1 MLQKVFLLPLQVQKC
16 RRECTVHV
24 QHTSLSVRYITSGI
38 KGSNRIEKMKPTLN
52 FSLFEIFFTT
62 IFKTF
67 INSVSDFGLSKI
79 LLYRNGVLNQSSWTF
94 ILKPLAM
101 KPLTIWTI
109 HQLSLDSKIIA
120 SLKHTACLW
129 QSSSYCLSSWWFAL
143 MISMSLYLN

>member
-24 QHTSLSVRYITSGI
+24 QHTSLSVRYVTSGI

-52 FSLFEIFFTT
+52 YSLFEIFFTT

-120 SLKHTACLW
+120 SLKHTASLW
-129 QSSSYCLSSWWFAL
+129 QSSSYCLSFWWFAL